1 MPIPDE
7 FPVGAPVASEEARRP
22 RRSALEGVSVRLVP
36 VDPAAHAVAL
46 FAASHGSTDAEGLW
60 TYMPYGPFEDPA
72 AMRVW
77 LEGLADSED
86 PTFLVVVEPAT
97 GVPVGMVSFLNVDI
111 AMRRVEL
118 GHIWFAPRVQRTT
131 LTTEA
136 VYLLLVEAFDG
147 LGDRRVEWKCD
158 ALNARSRAAA
168 LRLGF
173 AYEGTF
179 RRHMIVKGRNRDTA
193 WFSMIEEEWPARRAA
208 FDAWLRDPGPG
219 RLAHGPAISP

>member
-1 MPIPDE
+1 MAIAEELPM
-7 FPVGAPVASEEARRP
+7 GAPVTSGEARRP
-22 RRSALEGVSVRLVP
+22 RRSSLDGVTVRLVP
-36 VDPAAHAVAL
+36 VDHAAHAEAL
-46 FAASHGSTDAEGLW
+46 FAASHGNPSAEGLW
-60 TYMPYGPFEDPA
+60 TYMPYGPFSDERSMGA
-72 AMRVW
+72 W
-77 LEGLADSED
+77 LEGLAVSED
-86 PTFLVVVEPAT
+86 PTFLAVIERSS
-97 GVPVGMVSFLNVDI
+97 GEPVGMVSFLNIDP

-131 LTTEA
+131 LTTET
-136 VYLLLVEAFDG
+136 VSLLLAEAFDG
-147 LGDRRVEWKCD
+147 LGNRRVEWKCD

-193 WFSMIEEEWPARRAA
+193 WYSMIEDEWPARRAA

-219 RLAHGPAISP
+219 RLHHGPSASP

>member
-1 MPIPDE
+1 MALVPIDAELQAPE
-7 FPVGAPVASEEARRP
+7 LFAGSHGAPEAE
-22 RRSALEGVSVRLVP
+22 A
-36 VDPAAHAVAL
+36 
-46 FAASHGSTDAEGLW
+46 LW
-60 TYMPYGPFEDPA
+60 TYMPYGPFADATE
-72 AMRVW
+72 MGRW
-77 LEGLADSED
+77 LAGLSGSED
-86 PTFLVVVEPAT
+86 PLFLTVQERSSGIA
-97 GVPVGMVSFLNVDI
+97 VGMVSFLNVDP

-136 VYLLLVEAFDG
+136 IYLLLTEAFEG
-147 LGDRRVEWKCD
+147 LGNRRVEWKCD

-168 LRLGF
+168 LRFGF

-193 WFSMIEEEWPARRAA
+193 WFSMIDEEWPARRAA

-219 RLAHGPAISP
+219 RLTHGPAVSP